1 MRPALFRG
9 CRTVFQALDLAPFHL
24 YSEIPMMR
32 TLLAALALGLLA
44 TAADAQ
50 TLKIATISPDGS
62 AWMTRMRAGANDIK
76 ARTEGRVELKFYTGG
91 TMGNDKAVLNKIK
104 IGQLQGGA
112 VTGGSLADV
121 ARDIQAYSLPLRF
134 RNFDEVDYVRSRM
147 DPVLS
152 KELEDGGFV
161 NFGFAEGGFAY
172 AMSKNAPV
180 SSIGALRKQRV
191 WIPDNDR
198 QSEEAMKVFQ
208 VTPVPLSLADVL
220 PSLQT
225 GIIDT
230 VASSPIATVAL
241 QWHTQVKYLTELP
254 LSYFVGTLAIDKKVF
269 AKIAPADQAVIRD
282 VMTRV
287 FRDIDQQNR
296 KDNVA
301 AYAALLKQGIKPVK
315 PSAQELAEWERFGEQ
330 ATAQMEKDGIVGA
343 QVSAQLNG
351 YLTAARAGKKQ

>member
-1 MRPALFRG
+1 MRR
-9 CRTVFQALDLAPFHL
+9 
-24 YSEIPMMR
+24 I
-32 TLLAALALGLLA
+32 LLAALALGLLA
-44 TAADAQ
+44 PAAHAY
-50 TLKIATISPDGS
+50 TFKIATLSPDGS
-62 AWMTRMRAGANDIK
+62 AWMTRMRAGAAEIGT
-76 ARTEGRVELKFYTGG
+76 RTGGRVEFKFYTGG
-91 TMGNDKAVLNKIK
+91 TMGNDRAVLNKIR

-112 VTGGSLADV
+112 VTGGSLAEF
-121 ARDIQAYSLPLRF
+121 ARDIQVYSLPLEF
-134 RNFDEVDYVRSRM
+134 RNFDEVDHVRSRM
-147 DPVLS
+147 DAGLS

-180 SSIGALRKQRV
+180 SSIEALRRQRV

-254 LSYFVGTLAIDKKVF
+254 LSYFVGTLAIDRKAF
-269 AKIAPADQAVIRD
+269 AHLAPADQAVVRE

-287 FRDIDQQNR
+287 FRDIDRQNR

-301 AYAALLKQGIKPVK
+301 AYAALLKQGIRPVQ
-315 PSAQELAEWERFGEQ
+315 PNAQELAEWEKYADL
-330 ATAQMEKDGIVGA
+330 ATAQMERDGIV
-343 QVSAQLNG
+343 SAQASAQEKTL
-351 YLTAARAGKKQ
+351 LTAFRAGRKP

>member
-1 MRPALFRG
+1 MKKN
-9 CRTVFQALDLAPFHL
+9 
-24 YSEIPMMR
+24 
-32 TLLAALALGLLA
+32 LLAVLALSLLA
-44 TAADAQ
+44 TSAQ
-50 TLKIATISPDGS
+50 ALTLKIATISPDGS
-62 AWMTRMRAGANDIK
+62 GWMTKMRAGAAEIK
-76 ARTEGRVELKFYTGG
+76 TRTEGRVEFKFYTGG

-112 VTGGSLADV
+112 MSGGSLSDA
-121 ARDIQAYSLPLRF
+121 ARDIQVYSLPLRF
-134 RNFDEVDYVRSRM
+134 RNFDEVDYVRSKM
-147 DPVLS
+147 DAGLS
-152 KELEDGGFV
+152 KMLEDAGFV

-180 SSIGALRKQRV
+180 PSISALRRQRV

-225 GIIDT
+225 GIINT

-254 LSYFVGTLAIDKKVF
+254 LSYFVGTLAIEKKSF
-269 AKIAPADQAVIRD
+269 AKIAPADQAIVRD
-282 VMTRV
+282 VMTRA
-287 FRDIDQQNR
+287 FADINAQNR

-301 AYAALLKQGIKPVK
+301 AYNALLKQGIKPVK
-315 PSAQELAEWERFGEQ
+315 PSVAEMAEWEKY
-330 ATAQMEKDGIVGA
+330 ADLASIQMARDGIVSQPAAA
-343 QVSAQLNG
+343 QMSSSL
-351 YLTAARAGKKQ
+351 AAFRAGKK

>member
-1 MRPALFRG
+1 MKKN
-9 CRTVFQALDLAPFHL
+9 
-24 YSEIPMMR
+24 
-32 TLLAALALGLLA
+32 LLAVLALSLLA
-44 TAADAQ
+44 TSAQ
-50 TLKIATISPDGS
+50 ALTLKIATISPDGS
-62 AWMTRMRAGANDIK
+62 GWMTKMRAGAAEIK
-76 ARTEGRVELKFYTGG
+76 SRTEGRVEFKFYTGG

-112 VTGGSLADV
+112 MSGGSLSDA
-121 ARDIQAYSLPLRF
+121 ARDIQVYSLPLRF
-134 RNFDEVDYVRSRM
+134 RNFNEVDYVRSKM
-147 DPVLS
+147 DAGLS
-152 KELEDGGFV
+152 KMLEDGGFV

-180 SSIGALRKQRV
+180 PSISALRRQRV

-254 LSYFVGTLAIDKKVF
+254 LSYFVGTLAIEKKSF
-269 AKIAPADQAVIRD
+269 AKIAPADQAIVRE
-282 VMTRV
+282 VMTRA
-287 FRDIDQQNR
+287 FADINTQNR

-301 AYAALLKQGIKPVK
+301 AYNALLKQGIKPVK
-315 PSAQELAEWERFGEQ
+315 PSVAEMAEWEKY
-330 ATAQMEKDGIVGA
+330 ADLASTQMARDGIVSQPAAA
-343 QVSAQLNG
+343 QMSSSL
-351 YLTAARAGKKQ
+351 AAFRAGKK

>member
-1 MRPALFRG
+1 MKKN
-9 CRTVFQALDLAPFHL
+9 
-24 YSEIPMMR
+24 
-32 TLLAALALGLLA
+32 LLAVLALSLLA
-44 TAADAQ
+44 TSAQ
-50 TLKIATISPDGS
+50 ALTLKIATISPDGS
-62 AWMTRMRAGANDIK
+62 GWMTKMRAGAAEIK
-76 ARTEGRVELKFYTGG
+76 SRTEGRVEFKFYTGG

-112 VTGGSLADV
+112 MSGGSLSDA
-121 ARDIQAYSLPLRF
+121 ARDIQVYSLPLRF
-134 RNFDEVDYVRSRM
+134 RNFNEVDYVRSKM
-147 DPVLS
+147 DASLS
-152 KELEDGGFV
+152 KMLEDGGFV

-180 SSIGALRKQRV
+180 PSISALRRQRV

-254 LSYFVGTLAIDKKVF
+254 LSYFVGTLAIEKKSF
-269 AKIAPADQAVIRD
+269 AKIAPADQAIVRD
-282 VMTRV
+282 VMTRA
-287 FRDIDQQNR
+287 FADINAQNR

-301 AYAALLKQGIKPVK
+301 AYNALLKQGIKPVK
-315 PSAQELAEWERFGEQ
+315 PSVAEMAEWEKY
-330 ATAQMEKDGIVGA
+330 ADLASAQMARDGIVSQPAAA
-343 QVSAQLNG
+343 QMSSSL
-351 YLTAARAGKKQ
+351 AAFRAGKK